1 MAAEAGGSHKKKPAI
16 TGTVPPR
23 TAPPVAAVVTSAWP
37 WLTLAGLGAFHGINP
52 AMGWLF
58 AVALGLHRHSRT
70 IVLSALLPIA
80 LGHALAV
87 LAVALALILLG
98 IVIDQRA
105 IRIAAGAL
113 LIGWAAYHTLYGS
126 RHRVR
131 FGMQVGMLGLCAWSF
146 LMASAHGAGLML
158 VPVLI
163 PLCLAGSPAQELTA
177 AGSLPIALAA
187 VGVHT
192 LAMLATTGVI
202 ALAVY
207 QWLGLAFLRKGWINL
222 DLIWTIALVVTGLVL
237 LLT

>member
-1 MAAEAGGSHKKKPAI
+1 VSEL
-16 TGTVPPR
+16 
-23 TAPPVAAVVTSAWP
+23 WP
-37 WLTLAGLGAFHGINP
+37 WLALAGLGAFHGVNP

-58 AVALGLHRHSRT
+58 AVALGLHRHSRA

-80 LGHALAV
+80 IGHALAV
-87 LAVALALILLG
+87 LAVALAVVLLG
-98 IVIDQRA
+98 IVLDQRA

-131 FGMQVGMLGLCAWSF
+131 FGMQVGMLGLAAWSF

-163 PLCLAGSPAQELTA
+163 PLCLAASPAQELTA
-177 AGSLPIALAA
+177 AGSLPVALAA

-207 QWLGLAFLRKGWINL
+207 QWFDLAFLRKGWVNL
-222 DLIWTIALVVTGLVL
+222 DLLWTVALVATGLIL
-237 LLT
+237 FLA